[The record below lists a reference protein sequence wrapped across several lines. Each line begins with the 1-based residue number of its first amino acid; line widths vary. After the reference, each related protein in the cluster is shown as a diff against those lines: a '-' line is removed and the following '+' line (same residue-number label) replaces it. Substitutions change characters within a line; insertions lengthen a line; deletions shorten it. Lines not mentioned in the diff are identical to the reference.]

1 MPGNFPEKLEV
12 LSVSNCGLGADI
24 SLFLV
29 SKLPSTTRQLYA
41 RNNQFAGSLPSFS
54 NVYNLENVD
63 ISNNQIGGEISQI
76 YFNLTFLREFSAD
89 YNGLTGTIP
98 QSLFRSPVIQKF
110 SMAGNKLYGN
120 VPELPRSLTELS
132 LSNNALDGGIPQ
144 LPPTLRLLDLSEN
157 QMTGT
162 LDVANVSVCTEL
174 VSLDLSGNSLQGNLP
189 LMTSYNIEVCTFY
202 VIRIFYEKPTKFQF
216 VDLSSNQFSGQIPP
230 SYRNFVNFNT
240 LNLSTNSLTG
250 VIPEFQS
257 WNLRTLDLSGNFLA
271 GNMIKLSYV
280 QNLDYL
286 DVSNNNLNGSLPNAI
301 TNMTNLNYINM
312 VSFSKF

>member
-1 MPGNFPEKLEV
+1 
-12 LSVSNCGLGADI
+12 
-24 SLFLV
+24 
-29 SKLPSTTRQLYA
+29 
-41 RNNQFAGSLPSFS
+41 
-54 NVYNLENVD
+54 
-63 ISNNQIGGEISQI
+63 
-76 YFNLTFLREFSAD
+76 
-89 YNGLTGTIP
+89 
-98 QSLFRSPVIQKF
+98 
-110 SMAGNKLYGN
+110 MAGNKLYGN

-202 VIRIFYEKPTKFQF
+202 VIRVFYEKPTKFQF

-271 GNMIKLSYV
+271 GNMIMLSYV

-301 TNMTNLNYINM
+301 TNMTKLNYINM
-312 VSFSKF
+312 VSFFEILIIGNIRVVSKCIFPLSVFVLRQSRKDMFLCGEAACTKTVAAQLQQKKIHFDAT